1 MPVTPLEQVAR
12 LLLAA
17 ALAGLIGWERETTRR
32 PAGLRTHV
40 LVGVGS
46 ALVMLVSQEMF
57 LQYFQGDQFSRAD
70 PGRIA
75 AQVVSGIGFLG
86 AGTILREGAT
96 VRGLTTAA
104 SLWVA
109 AAIGLAVGAGAFL
122 GALVTTAV
130 TLTALVV
137 LGRLERRSRLKERQ
151 RLLRIRLEDRPG
163 QLAAIVT
170 PLAQHQVNIR
180 QVEMN
185 PTSREDEVEL
195 ELVVDLPRGLD
206 PLHLADAVGRV
217 PGVRALE
224 LENGD

>member
-1 MPVTPLEQVAR
+1 MPVTPLEEAVR

-17 ALAGLIGWERETTRR
+17 GLAGLIGWERETLRR

-40 LVGVGS
+40 LVAVGS
-46 ALVMLVSQEMF
+46 ALIMLVSQQIF
-57 LQYFQGDQFSRAD
+57 LQYYQVARAD
-70 PGRIA
+70 PARIA

-109 AAIGLAVGAGAFL
+109 AAIGLAVGAGALL
-122 GALVTTAV
+122 GAFVTTGV
-130 TLTALVV
+130 TLAALVL
-137 LGRLERRSRLKERQ
+137 LGRLELRARLKERQ
-151 RLLRIRLEDRPG
+151 RLLRLRVEDRPG

-170 PLAQHQVNIR
+170 PLGQHQVNIR

-185 PTSREDEVEL
+185 PGSRHGEVQI
-195 ELVVDLPRGLD
+195 ELVVDMPRGLD
-206 PLHLADAVGRV
+206 PLLLTETVGRI
-217 PGVRALE
+217 PGVLGLE
-224 LENGD
+224 LVDEG